1 MVLLP
6 FATARGGFALFL
18 ELLEDRCVPTGG
30 LSLHQSLVTQLYQ
43 DVLGRLPDA
52 PGLAYWSAALDKGA
66 TRSDVAGQLIQT
78 PEALAR
84 VLDNLYQ
91 SSLGRQ
97 ADADGSAA
105 FLPLLAQGQQEQVQ
119 AQIFGSREYSAHHHI
134 NGLADYLAHLYA
146 DVLGRP
152 ADSTALAYFSKSQ
165 FDGDNTAIALAVL
178 ESTEARHDQVQED
191 YLRYLERDPDAIG
204 AAYWADSIAQ
214 CADSLTLAQALLG
227 SDEYFNSPHANND
240 AVETAAGTPAVTD
253 VAAND
258 IRLFGRDYEVALIQN
273 PAHGSAA
280 VREDGSIIYAPNAGF
295 SGVDVLAYRLQT
307 TAGMSSLGIVA
318 ITVLG

>member
-1 MVLLP
+1 M
-6 FATARGGFALFL
+6 FL
-18 ELLEDRCVPTGG
+18 ELLEDRCLPAGG

-52 PGLAYWSAALDKGA
+52 PGLAYWSASLDQGA
-66 TRSDVAGQLIQT
+66 TRSEIAGQLIQT

-84 VLDNLYQ
+84 VLDDLYQ
-91 SSLGRQ
+91 SNLGRL
-97 ADADGSAA
+97 ADSAGSAA
-105 FLPLLAQGQQEQVQ
+105 FLPLLAQGRQDRVQ
-119 AQIFGSREYSAHHHI
+119 AQILGSQEYSAYHQI
-134 NGLADYLAHLYA
+134 NGLADYLAHLYV

-152 ADSTALAYFSKSQ
+152 ADATALTYFSKSQ
-165 FDGDNTAIALAVL
+165 FDGDHTAIALAVL
-178 ESTEARHDQVQED
+178 QSPEARHNQVQQA
-191 YLRYLERDPDAIG
+191 YSRYLERDPDATG
-204 AAYWADSIAQ
+204 AAYWADSVAR

-240 AVETAAGTPAVTD
+240 AIETPAGTSAVFD

-258 IRLFGRDYEVALIQN
+258 IRLFGRAYEVALVQN

-280 VREDGSIIYAPNAGF
+280 VRENGSIIYAPNAGF

-307 TAGMSSLGIVA
+307 AAGTSSLGIVT

>member
-1 MVLLP
+1 
-6 FATARGGFALFL
+6 LFL
-18 ELLEDRCVPTGG
+18 ELLEDRCLPTGG

-52 PGLAYWSAALDKGA
+52 PGLAYWSAALDQGA
-66 TRSDVAGQLIQT
+66 TRSEVAGQLIQT

-84 VLDNLYQ
+84 VLDDLYQ
-91 SSLGRQ
+91 ANLGRQ
-97 ADADGSAA
+97 ADSAGSAA
-105 FLPLLAQGQQEQVQ
+105 FLPLLARGQQDQVE
-119 AQIFGSREYSAHHHI
+119 AQIIGSQEYSAHHQI
-134 NGLADYLAHLYA
+134 NGLTDYLAHLYA

-165 FDGDNTAIALAVL
+165 FDGDHTAIALAVL
-178 ESTEARHDQVQED
+178 QSTEGRRDRVQQN
-191 YLRYLERDPDAIG
+191 YLRYLERDPDVTG
-204 AAYWADSIAQ
+204 AAYWADSFAQ
-214 CADSLTLAQALLG
+214 YADSLTLAQALLG

-240 AVETAAGTPAVTD
+240 AVETAVGTPAVFN

-258 IRLFGRDYEVALIQN
+258 IRLFGRAYEVALVQN

-280 VREDGSIIYAPNAGF
+280 VREDGSIIYVPDAGF

-307 TAGMSSLGIVA
+307 AAGTSSLGIV
-318 ITVLG
+318 TVNVLG